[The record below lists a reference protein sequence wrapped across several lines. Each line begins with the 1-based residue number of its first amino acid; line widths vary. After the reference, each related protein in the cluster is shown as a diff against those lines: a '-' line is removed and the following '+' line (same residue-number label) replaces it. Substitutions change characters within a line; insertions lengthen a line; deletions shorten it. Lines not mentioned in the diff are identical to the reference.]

1 MSLKIFPKK
10 KNTAAEIVCDL
21 SKIKKKEIK
30 TIKKKL
36 NDFGMIY
43 FRKQNLTS
51 KQYLTFSKK
60 IGKPA
65 LYPRLKGLSKKFPHI
80 TVVQRKKKDKGPS
93 FGEQFH
99 TDSSYT
105 KKPPRFTMLYSK
117 LVPRKGLG
125 NTEFSSQYLA
135 YVNLPNKYKS
145 QLDKLIGTFSSKG
158 PIAVTTIERVKEKGK
173 LDKELKANHKL
184 VKIIGKKKSIYF
196 SAGHFVGFNS
206 RQNRKLNELEKYL
219 KKHQIKKKFQFSL
232 EWEKNQLAIWDNRSM
247 LHQATPFNGNRIM
260 HRITIK

>member
-10 KNTAAEIVCDL
+10 KNTAAEIVCNLSSINKTDL
-21 SKIKKKEIK
+21 ANIKRA
-30 TIKKKL
+30 L
-36 NDFGMIY
+36 NEFGMVY
-43 FRKQNLTS
+43 FRNQNLTS
-51 KQYLTFSKK
+51 KQYLSFAKK

-65 LYPRLKGLSKKFPHI
+65 LYPRLKGLNKKFPEI

-105 KKPPRFTMLYSK
+105 KKPPTFTMLFSK
-117 LVPRKGLG
+117 LVPRKGLA

-135 YVNLPNKYKS
+135 YENLPKKYKT
-145 QLDKLIGTFSSKG
+145 QINKLSGTFSSKG
-158 PIAVTTIERVKEKGK
+158 PIAITTIERVKEKGK
-173 LDKELKANHKL
+173 LNKELKANHKL
-184 VKIIGKKKSIYF
+184 VKTIGKKKSIYF